1 MLSAIE
7 EMPVISK
14 ISSTVCLC
22 AQSGCLPVLGWQ
34 GLVMKQNVAGTLPF
48 PRMASVIEV
57 RILPCIRES
66 MIKATN
72 QLSSSLFLNVG

>member
-1 MLSAIE
+1 MLSVIE

-14 ISSTVCLC
+14 ISSSVCLC
-22 AQSGCLPVLGWQ
+22 AQSGCLPVLGRQ
-34 GLVMKQNVAGTLPF
+34 DLVVKQNVVGTLPF
-48 PRMASVIEV
+48 PQMASAIEV

-72 QLSSSLFLNVG
+72 QLSSLFLNVG